1 MVEQSEVS
9 WLRRPL
15 SPFLA
20 DRQLRRRRSLAC
32 IPALATFFVDIFADR
47 LVWNVNAMY
56 DLYSIGS
63 IDGIHLIL
71 ICRTVQRGMVIART
85 AAYRLKV
92 KKKSKVCRRTFWVDY
107 VFVWQVVED
116 SNVCFLGGK
125 TQLEVIAP
133 F

>member
-1 MVEQSEVS
+1 
-9 WLRRPL
+9 
-15 SPFLA
+15 
-20 DRQLRRRRSLAC
+20 
-32 IPALATFFVDIFADR
+32 
-47 LVWNVNAMY
+47 MY

-116 SNVCFLGGK
+116 SNVFQGGK
-125 TQLEVIAP
+125 TQLEGIAP
-133 F
+133 FSDWIAGTGDVVFYRLVCPLLAESFPLLGTSWPARCMCRMGDRHC